1 MNALITGA
9 SKGIGRAIAKA
20 FANEGCDL
28 VLVSRTLR
36 DLAVVKQEIKLL
48 QPSITIHIL
57 AADVSTQAGIKTLM
71 TFIRTLK
78 IDIDILV
85 NNAGVFYQ
93 VK

>member
-36 DLAVVKQEIKLL
+36 DLAVVKQEIKFLNAE
-48 QPSITIHIL
+48 IDKH
-57 AADVSTQAGIKTLM
+57 K
-71 TFIRTLK
+71 K
-78 IDIDILV
+78 I
-85 NNAGVFYQ
+85 NNGFVFMF
-93 VK
+93 